1 MRSSCA
7 KLAGIRQRIFTER
20 SFPRDTRSEEVK
32 EFDKGVRRYM
42 KKKHARRWTN
52 VLVRLV
58 TRDDRKQVAAAEAF
72 VSKGAWVSTLVLVE
86 ATWVLTAVYAL
97 THAEMA
103 TAIDMLLH
111 HRDLTLQE
119 SESVAAAL
127 EQYRS
132 RPALGFSDCLILEI
146 ARKAG
151 HLPLGTFDRDLSKLD
166 GAERL

>member
-1 MRSSCA
+1 MRA
-7 KLAGIRQRIFTER
+7 V
-20 SFPRDTRSEEVK
+20 D
-32 EFDKGVRRYM
+32 
-42 KKKHARRWTN
+42 TN

-58 TRDDRKQVAAAEAF
+58 TRDDRKQIAAAESF
-72 VSKGAWVSTLVLVE
+72 VSKGAWVSTLVLIE
-86 ATWVLTAVYAL
+86 TTWVLTAVYEL
-97 THAEMA
+97 THAQIS

-111 HRDLTLQE
+111 HRELTIQE
-119 SESVAAAL
+119 SDSVAAAL

-132 RPALGFSDCLILEI
+132 RPALGFSDCLILEV

>member
-1 MRSSCA
+1 MRA
-7 KLAGIRQRIFTER
+7 V
-20 SFPRDTRSEEVK
+20 D
-32 EFDKGVRRYM
+32 
-42 KKKHARRWTN
+42 TN

-72 VSKGAWVSTLVLVE
+72 VSKGAWVSTLVLIE
-86 ATWVLTAVYAL
+86 ATWVPTAVYEL
-97 THAEMA
+97 THAEIS

-111 HRDLTLQE
+111 HRDLTIQD
-119 SESVAAAL
+119 SDSVAAAL

-132 RPALGFSDCLILEI
+132 RPALGFSDCLILEV